1 MSLGTLTIDIA
12 ANLAGLESDL
22 GKAQRVFD
30 KNARDFE
37 RTAKNIAKVTAGVA
51 AAITVGFAAMVK
63 SSIDA
68 ADQLMDVSESSGI
81 AVEQLS
87 ALKLATDIEGVSIEQ
102 LSGSLNKFNKSV
114 VSAAEGVGTGKEAFD
129 ALGISVTNTDGTLKN
144 NYDLIEEVA
153 EALSQLQD
161 GAEKTALAQDLFGK
175 SGVKLLPILN
185 GGRQGLQDFS
195 KEAER
200 MGLIISG
207 KTAEDAGKF
216 NDSLGRL
223 QLSFVGLSNVV
234 AGEVADDLASLTD
247 TLADPKTQAGI
258 TSLASG
264 IVLIIEK
271 LTQGAAALASFASAT
286 GEFFAKYYGG
296 VDVSNVKDLKKEIED
311 VRSAM
316 EAPIKSFFDVTIP
329 RRLVYTDKEEL
340 QTYLDYLLGAQK
352 QIAANAPALVN
363 TSAGTGT
370 GVRAPDKVIIPEID
384 TSEIQAK
391 IDEIQK
397 QIDDSF
403 RTQNENYARQIALAG
418 EVTELERIRYETSVG
433 SLRDL
438 DQQQKIILENQ
449 AKEIDQ
455 INAAAKAEADRKAI
469 EDKLMADLESA
480 RNSLLTQEEALTK
493 AAEER
498 MKTLQA
504 AYAAGKIGEE
514 EYGELARRN
523 GEELN
528 KSIDELKNKTTELSE
543 ITKELY
549 RGVQNSIADAI
560 VNGIKG
566 GSDNALEA
574 FRDLLIRLAAEAAA
588 ANLTQWIFG
597 GGQGS
602 TGGSGTGSNTV
613 GILSAAASLFG
624 GGLAVGG
631 PAYAGKMYEVGENNS
646 PELFVANGR
655 QFMIPGNGGS
665 VVPAGGSGG
674 VVVNFDMRGA
684 TNSREMRESAGAI
697 ARKVSGAVAASQ
709 RYN

>member
-37 RTAKNIAKVTAGVA
+37 HTAKSIAKVTAGVA

-68 ADQLMDVSESSGI
+68 ADQLTDVSEASGI

-87 ALKLATDIEGVSIEQ
+87 ALKLATDIEEISIEQ

-114 VSAAEGVGTGKEAFD
+114 VSAAEGVGTGKDAFD
-129 ALGISVTNTDGTLKN
+129 ALGISVANTDGTLKN

-175 SGVKLLPILN
+175 SGAKLLPILN

-200 MGLIISG
+200 MGLIISS
-207 KTAEDAGKF
+207 KTAEDAGRF
-216 NDSLGRL
+216 NDNLTRLRLSL
-223 QLSFVGLSNVV
+223 VGLSNVV
-234 AGEVADDLASLTD
+234 AGKVTDDLAGFTS
-247 TLADPKTQAGI
+247 TLADPKVQEGLSVLAQGLSKILVLVGDI
-258 TSLASG
+258 TVAT
-264 IVLIIEK
+264 VK
-271 LTQGAAALASFASAT
+271 MYGAFTKDVSQIFN
-286 GEFFAKYYGG
+286 G
-296 VDVSNVKDLKKEIED
+296 VDTKNIDDVKESIFEVRALLKNPGLAVIFDPLAAVKYFG
-311 VRSAM
+311 
-316 EAPIKSFFDVTIP
+316 KS
-329 RRLVYTDKEEL
+329 REEL
-340 QTYLDYLLGAQK
+340 EKYLAQMLEAQK
-352 QIAANAPALVN
+352 KIEQNAPNIAN
-363 TSAGTGT
+363 TNTKAGGANE
-370 GVRAPDKVIIPEID
+370 GKVIIPEID
-384 TSEIQAK
+384 TSEIQSK
-391 IDEIQK
+391 IDAIQK
-397 QIDDSF
+397 EIDDSF
-403 RTQNENYARQIALAG
+403 RSQNESYARQIALAG

-438 DQQQKIILENQ
+438 DQKQKIILENQ

-455 INAAAKAEADRKAI
+455 IRIATKAEEDRKAI
-469 EDKLMADLESA
+469 ELKLNSDLESV
-480 RNSLLTQEEALTK
+480 RQSLLTQEEALTNE
-493 AAEER
+493 AER
-498 MKTLQA
+498 RAKVLSD
-504 AYAAGKIGEE
+504 AYAANKISEE
-514 EYGELARRN
+514 EFGEAMRRN
-523 GEELN
+523 GEIAN
-528 KSIDELKNKTTELSE
+528 TELEALKKKNNEIAE
-543 ITKELY
+543 ITLELY

-566 GSDNALEA
+566 GGENALEA
-574 FRDLLIRLAAEAAA
+574 FRDLLIRMAAEAAA
-588 ANLTQWIFG
+588 ANIAQWIFG
-597 GGQGS
+597 GGQTGG
-602 TGGSGTGSNTV
+602 GGSGQGANTV
-613 GILSAAASLFG
+613 GWVNMAASLFG

-631 PAYAGKMYEVGENNS
+631 PAYAGKMYEVGENNN

-665 VVPAGGSGG
+665 VVPAGGGG

-684 TNSREMRESAGAI
+684 SNSREMRESAGAI